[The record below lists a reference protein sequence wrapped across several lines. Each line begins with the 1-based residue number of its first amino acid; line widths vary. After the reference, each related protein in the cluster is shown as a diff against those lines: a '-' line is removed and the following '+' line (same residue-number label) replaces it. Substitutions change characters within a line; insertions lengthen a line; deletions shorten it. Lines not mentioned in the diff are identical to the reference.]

1 MLQVLFTMLKI
12 LGILI
17 LTILGIILT
26 VLLLVLFVPIRY
38 SGDASF
44 EGKPKGNVL
53 VSWLLRL
60 VTVRVNYDGKALKA
74 LVKVLWFKL
83 FEQTL
88 WPSQDAVETMDEMA
102 EDLSDAG
109 LFVGIPEQDIVQVN
123 EVRSEPA
130 NELVKDVEAQPL
142 PKPVAEVKAKSSS
155 EPVTDVNAK
164 SIQKPAPQVNTPSVR
179 AIEKAQT
186 QKKAEKTTDTA
197 VPDTEKPPL
206 LEKIYHKVQS
216 LILSVVE
223 KMKAAY
229 RSVNEKYA
237 VYQEKLE
244 TVRTFLGDPENQK
257 TLRLIKRQLWKLIR
271 HILPRKMRGRIR
283 FGFDDPAV
291 TGQILTYISPF
302 YGLYAKSVTVEPVFD
317 EKVIEGELHIKG
329 RIRVGTLLWYVVR
342 VLLNKNFRT
351 ILKKFL
357 NSRK

>member
-1 MLQVLFTMLKI
+1 MLQVLLTILKI

-60 VTVRVNYDGKALKA
+60 VTVRVDYDGEALKA

-88 WPSQDAVETMDEMA
+88 WPSQDASETMDEIA
-102 EDLSDAG
+102 EDFLDLGLSGD
-109 LFVGIPEQDIVQVN
+109 IPEPVIMHAN
-123 EVRSEPA
+123 EVHSESASNPVT
-130 NELVKDVEAQPL
+130 EMKPQPI
-142 PKPVAEVKAKSSS
+142 PEPVTEVKAQSGS
-155 EPVTDVNAK
+155 EPVTELRAK
-164 SIQKPAPQVNTPSVR
+164 SIRKPAAEVKNTSVR
-179 AIEKAQT
+179 TIEKAQT

-197 VPDTEKPPL
+197 VPETEKPPL

-216 LILSVVE
+216 LILNVVE
-223 KMKAAY
+223 KLKAIY
-229 RSVNEKYA
+229 RSVNDKYS

-257 TLRLIKRQLWKLIR
+257 TLYLIKKQVWKLIR

-283 FGFDDPAV
+283 FGFDDPAA

-342 VLLNKNFRT
+342 VLLNKNFRA